1 MRLHHLEITA
11 FGPFAGTVAVDL
23 DALAEGGLFLL
34 CGPTGAGKSSV
45 LDAICFA
52 LYGAVPGERNG
63 ARHLRSDQAAPE
75 VAPRVVLEATLSGRR
90 FRFTR
95 SPAWERPKKRGEG
108 LTLQQATVLV
118 EERLDGAWSHLT
130 GRIDDAGHLVAR
142 LVGLTLTQFCQV
154 VLLPQGEFQRFLRAG
169 GDDRQKLL
177 QSIFRTGRFG
187 DVERWLAEHRRALRQ
202 ESLALQRPI
211 AEAVSRASEA
221 AGLPLPAD
229 ARFDEPAGAVAAPD
243 LERWVAAAEADA
255 ADHAAEAGVALAPAV
270 AAAAAAADA
279 LRAAEDLTAAR
290 RRQEQLA
297 ARQAVLLAREEEAA
311 AQRRRVE
318 EARRAAPVLGLVTT
332 RHRAAEAA
340 RRADRALADG
350 LRLLGPVAAE
360 TAGTLVLTLDDVVDP
375 LVQAAL
381 DEPAVRAA
389 LADSRARCER
399 CADAVDRQAELARLE
414 AASERA
420 AEELAVLDARDA
432 ALDEAE
438 ATLPAHIARVRA
450 ALRADSAAVEAA
462 RLAEHRRAG
471 AAAALA
477 AAERVEELAQVLT
490 EAEAALTTA
499 REETQRRR
507 EHWLDLRERR
517 LDGMAAEIALDLA
530 VGDACPV
537 CGSCDHPR
545 PAAAGAGAPDAAAE
559 RAARRSVDDAEVHQ
573 QARVDAVRAAAENL
587 ARAREAAQGTD
598 AAGWR
603 TVVTDLDDL
612 LVELTAQV
620 AGLAGREAELAEL
633 EARQQALAD
642 DRRVL
647 AERRATL
654 AAERQQHAA
663 RIGELTRVVAR
674 VRAVEG
680 SEPADALT
688 ALTATVEQ
696 WEHVLDARL
705 DLDRAAAHLAE
716 THELALA
723 EAVAHG
729 FDDLDAAAAAGLPHA
744 ELVALEE
751 QLRSHDEELATTR
764 EQLADPALVA
774 AAAAPPADLDRLRAE
789 AEETARAASALRTRH
804 DVAVRRH
811 ARLEAL
817 AADLRAALA
826 AWAPVRD
833 RYDVADRV
841 ATLASGR
848 SADNRV
854 RLGLAAYVVSWRLG
868 QVVAAANQRLA
879 PMTAAR
885 YSLEQESGALRLL
898 VRDEWSG
905 ELRDPATLSGG
916 ETFLVSLALALGLAD
931 VVAGESAAD
940 GEGSDLETLFVDEG
954 FGSLDAET
962 LDDVMDTLDELREG
976 GRVVGVV
983 SHVSELRTRIPTQL
997 QVAPSRA
1004 GSRLSIV
1011 HADG

>member
-1 MRLHHLEITA
+1 MKMHHMEITA
-11 FGPFAGTVAVDL
+11 IGPFAGTVAVDL
-23 DALAEGGLFLL
+23 DALADGGLFLL

-90 FRFTR
+90 FRFSR

-108 LTLQQATVLV
+108 LTTQQATVLV
-118 EERLDGAWSHLT
+118 EERVDGSWSHLT

-202 ESLALQRPI
+202 DSLALQRPL
-211 AEAVSRASEA
+211 AEAVNRISEA
-221 AGLPLPAD
+221 AAVPLPEE
-229 ARFDEPAGAVAAPD
+229 ARFDDPAGGVGAD
-243 LERWVAAAEADA
+243 ELEAWAAAAEADA
-255 ADHAAEAGVALAPAV
+255 AERSTATAAALAPAV
-270 AAAAAAADA
+270 AAAAAAAES
-279 LRAAEDLTAAR
+279 LRVAEELEGAR
-290 RRQEQLA
+290 RRQQQLA
-297 ARQAVLLAREEEAA
+297 ARHEALLAREAEMDQ
-311 AQRRRVE
+311 QRRRVE

-332 RHRAAEAA
+332 RDRAAEAV
-340 RRADRALADG
+340 RAADAALAAG
-350 LRLLGPVAAE
+350 LRRLGPVAAE

-381 DEPAVRAA
+381 DEPAIRAA
-389 LADSRARCER
+389 LADARARRER
-399 CADAVDRQAELARLE
+399 CTDAVARQAELAELE
-414 AASERA
+414 AASTRA
-420 AEELAVLDARDA
+420 SAELAELERRSVELNEGAT
-432 ALDEAE
+432 
-438 ATLPAHIARVRA
+438 TLPARIGRVRT
-450 ALRADSAAVEAA
+450 ALRADSAAVEARRA
-462 RLAEHRRAG
+462 AEHRRST

-477 AAERVEELAQVLT
+477 AAERVERLAVVLA
-490 EAEAALTTA
+490 EAEVALVAA
-499 REETQRRR
+499 REETQARR

-537 CGSCDHPR
+537 CGSCDHPH
-545 PAAAGAGAPDAAAE
+545 PAAAGADAPDAAAE
-559 RAARRSVDDAEVHQ
+559 RRARRAVDDAEAHQ

-598 AAGWR
+598 VAGWR
-603 TVVTDLDDL
+603 TVVADLDAMVADL
-612 LVELTAQV
+612 TEQLD
-620 AGLAGREAELAEL
+620 GLADREAELADL

-642 DRRVL
+642 DRRAL
-647 AERRATL
+647 ADRTATL
-654 AAERQQHAA
+654 TAERQQHAV
-663 RIGELTRVVAR
+663 RSGELARVVGR

-680 SEPADALT
+680 QEPAAALA
-688 ALTATVEQ
+688 ALTATTEQ
-696 WEHVLDARL
+696 WEHVLAARI
-705 DLDRAAAHLAE
+705 DLDRAEVHLAE
-716 THELALA
+716 TQELALA
-723 EAVAHG
+723 EAKEHG
-729 FDDLDAAAAAGLPHA
+729 FDDLDAVTAAGLPHA
-744 ELVALEE
+744 ELAAVEQ
-751 QLRSHDEELATTR
+751 QLRRHDEEVASTR
-764 EQLADPALVA
+764 EQLADPLLVA
-774 AAAAPPADLDRLRAE
+774 ASSAAPADLDRLRAA
-789 AEETARAASALRTRH
+789 AEETAREAGELRTRH
-804 DVAVRRH
+804 DVAGSRH
-811 ARLEAL
+811 HRLQAL
-817 AADLRAALA
+817 LADLRAALA
-826 AWAPVRD
+826 AWVPVRE

-868 QVVAAANQRLA
+868 QVVAAANRRLA

-997 QVAPSRA
+997 QVAPSRS